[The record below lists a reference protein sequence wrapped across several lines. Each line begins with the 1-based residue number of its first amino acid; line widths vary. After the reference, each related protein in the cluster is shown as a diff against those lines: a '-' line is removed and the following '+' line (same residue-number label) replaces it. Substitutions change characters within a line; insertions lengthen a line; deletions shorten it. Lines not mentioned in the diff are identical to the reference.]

1 MASILVPPPLASEP
15 MELAELIGQLR
26 HEVLE
31 LRREVD
37 ESRRYVGD
45 RRAQRARAV
54 HRAEQLEAE
63 VEKSQEFI
71 VCAGEAQP
79 TATLCNQVGCA
90 ALTHP
95 TRTSSLNPS
104 PRRRQKKSSSERWLE
119 GGSVESVNGLERSIH
134 LIARLKIRDVV
145 FRPLEVPVLASRRAG
160 ENIHGNVVDDGR
172 AKIEHIRAVQ
182 PSAILDQIDPGRE
195 AVGRPPFRENR
206 IEHGIVVV
214 VAG

>member
-37 ESRRYVGD
+37 EPRRHVGD
-45 RRAQRARAV
+45 RRAQRAWAV

-79 TATLCNQVGCA
+79 TAKNRDPVGCA
-90 ALTHP
+90 PLNHP
-95 TRTSSLNPS
+95 TRS
-104 PRRRQKKSSSERWLE
+104 
-119 GGSVESVNGLERSIH
+119 
-134 LIARLKIRDVV
+134 RLTGR
-145 FRPLEVPVLASRRAG
+145 LLSR
-160 ENIHGNVVDDGR
+160 
-172 AKIEHIRAVQ
+172 
-182 PSAILDQIDPGRE
+182 
-195 AVGRPPFRENR
+195 
-206 IEHGIVVV
+206 
-214 VAG
+214 